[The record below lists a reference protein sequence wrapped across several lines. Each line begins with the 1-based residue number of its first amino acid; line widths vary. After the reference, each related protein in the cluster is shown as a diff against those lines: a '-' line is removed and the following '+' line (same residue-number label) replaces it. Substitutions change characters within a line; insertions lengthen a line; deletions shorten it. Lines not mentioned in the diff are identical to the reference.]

1 MARHKATRYP
11 TRNIEYRKPQWPN
24 THRLLHRIV
33 GVLKQWSGGKGDK
46 GAIPFATACGMYF
59 FELGVGQS
67 TVMRVPAVVPVTSNI
82 GVPVPKTL
90 VGPKSL
96 K

>member
-1 MARHKATRYP
+1 VNRKKIPVYGKAEKT
-11 TRNIEYRKPQWPN
+11 NAKGESQ
-24 THRLLHRIV
+24 RI
-33 GVLKQWSGGKGDK
+33 GGGD
-46 GAIPFATACGMYF
+46 GDVSAIPLATAWDAHF
-59 FELGVGQS
+59 FGLGVGQS

>member
-1 MARHKATRYP
+1 MPSRECPLLGTGLALSSGGP
-11 TRNIEYRKPQWPN
+11 TPRKF
-24 THRLLHRIV
+24 RIV